1 MKYII
6 RMIVRWKEPN
16 PSCLFLRQL
25 YMHYNFR
32 MDDLEWPRQLNK
44 VITKRWSQLKN
55 TLVMKD
61 FVDYLIQKRVVT
73 LDYWMGLKSKPIS
86 ESERTEDFLSL
97 VMKFDQQKYN
107 YFMEALLSI
116 NRHDLVKVLVKAQ
129 AFKKAKEGE
138 NEKKQPMQKKV
149 SVTIERS
156 QKLKDE
162 DNNKNIRGQTDADQ
176 LPNEAASNGG
186 ATTGNAGPTASNNG
200 TTARNAGAN
209 RSNSNETTIGILHE
223 KSLVKKLVSSRQT
236 SVTHNLHKEAGN
248 VEKHENTGI
257 MLKIFSMYF
266 NIYSNKEI

>member
-1 MKYII
+1 MY
-6 RMIVRWKEPN
+6 
-16 PSCLFLRQL
+16 
-25 YMHYNFR
+25 YNFR

-129 AFKKAKEGE
+129 TFKKAKDVE
-138 NEKKQPMQKKV
+138 NERKQPMQKKV

-156 QKLKDE
+156 QKLKDD
-162 DNNKNIRGQTDADQ
+162 DNRKNIGGQTDADQ
-176 LPNEAASNGG
+176 LPNEAASYGG
-186 ATTGNAGPTASNNG
+186 AITGNAGATASNSG
-200 TTARNAGAN
+200 TTARNAGPHASSSGTTASN
-209 RSNSNETTIGILHE
+209 AGATRSNRNETTSGISVSNAE
-223 KSLVKKLVSSRQT
+223 KSLVKKPVSSKQ
-236 SVTHNLHKEAGN
+236 VTNNLHKESGN
-248 VEKHENTGI
+248 VEKQVNTGI
-257 MLKIFSMYF
+257 MMKIFSMYF
-266 NIYSNKEI
+266 SVYSHKKL